1 MACVEACPVGIEH
14 VPTIVDM
21 RRNLVD
27 KGEMDP
33 LLQQT
38 LQNFAGQG
46 NSLGK
51 SARMRA
57 RWTKGTRLQD
67 PRRAQGARAVLWFVG
82 DFASFDER
90 AQMTS
95 RAVAR
100 VLHDAGVSFRA
111 ALRGRAQLRQR
122 RAPDR

>member
-27 KGEMDP
+27 QGELDP

-38 LQNFAGQG
+38 LQNYAGNG
-46 NSLGK
+46 NSYGK
-51 SARMRA
+51 SSRMRA
-57 RWTKGTRLQD
+57 RWAKRLD
-67 PRRAQGARAVLWFVG
+67 FTIPDARQEPVQYLWFVG

-90 AQMTS
+90 VQ
-95 RAVAR
+95 RASAGRRADPAR
-100 VLHDAGVSFRA
+100 RRRVVRA
-111 ALRGRAQLRQR
+111 ALRG
-122 RAPDR
+122 